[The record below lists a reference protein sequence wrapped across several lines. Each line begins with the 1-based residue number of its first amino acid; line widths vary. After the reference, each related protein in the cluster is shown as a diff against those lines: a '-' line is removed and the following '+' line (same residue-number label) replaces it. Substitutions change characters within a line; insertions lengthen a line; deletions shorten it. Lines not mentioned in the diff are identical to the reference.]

1 MRAVCIARH
10 RILSEHYRAYFAALA
25 VDAVP
30 AVGFE
35 EGMRLAREGPAD
47 VVICDYDVLVAA
59 RLARRERDPALAAI
73 PIVAVSLTRRP
84 EEARTVDGSGIA
96 GFLYL
101 PMLREED
108 VACLLR
114 AFAGRGVVA
123 PADAFRWPPA
133 PRDPQRRA

>member
-47 VVICDYDVLVAA
+47 VVICDYDEELQEA
-59 RLARRERDPALAAI
+59 LEEISARRSFWSR
-73 PIVAVSLTRRP
+73 VF
-84 EEARTVDGSGIA
+84 G
-96 GFLYL
+96 
-101 PMLREED
+101 
-108 VACLLR
+108 
-114 AFAGRGVVA
+114 
-123 PADAFRWPPA
+123 
-133 PRDPQRRA
+133 